1 MPGAALGGRPNYL
14 VKSVI
19 YDCRYDDQVR
29 CTRQVC
35 RTIPK
40 CPTEARGI
48 ILQARKLPEAV
59 VGTVPLA
66 ATLGGLCLA
75 CRGAAPPCLAGNRF
89 RSANVVLHHA
99 QMDPQPLQVG
109 LERARNLE

>member
-1 MPGAALGGRPNYL
+1 METRMPGAALGGRPNYL

-75 CRGAAPPCLAGNRF
+75 CRGAAPPCLAGNRALEI
-89 RSANVVLHHA
+89 SQSPVQLVDTTNV
-99 QMDPQPLQVG
+99 QPSVK
-109 LERARNLE
+109 